1 MQPAA
6 AADEDVG
13 EGLAVKVLKVA
24 ALSHALCQQQ
34 QQQQRR
40 EGSGWMGERGSED

>member
-13 EGLAVKVLKVA
+13 EGLAVKVLQVA
-24 ALSHALCQQQ
+24 ALSHAL
-34 QQQQRR
+34 
-40 EGSGWMGERGSED
+40 